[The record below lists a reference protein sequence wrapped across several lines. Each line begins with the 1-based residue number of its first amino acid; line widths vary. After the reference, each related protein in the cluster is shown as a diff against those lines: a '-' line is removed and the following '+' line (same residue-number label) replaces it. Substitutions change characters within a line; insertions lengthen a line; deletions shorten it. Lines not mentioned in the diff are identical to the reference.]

1 MHFEVYPSLAGATS
15 ATNKIAT
22 SQMAIP
28 EAACDAVFAT
38 DGYAS
43 SITNLARVTLASDNV
58 FSDGATLETST
69 VSGSVSAG
77 YVLDLT
83 VGIQA

>member
-1 MHFEVYPSLAGATS
+1 M
-15 ATNKIAT
+15 
-22 SQMAIP
+22 
-28 EAACDAVFAT
+28 
-38 DGYAS
+38 
-43 SITNLARVTLASDNV
+43 TLASDNV
-58 FSDGATLETST
+58 FSDGATLETPT